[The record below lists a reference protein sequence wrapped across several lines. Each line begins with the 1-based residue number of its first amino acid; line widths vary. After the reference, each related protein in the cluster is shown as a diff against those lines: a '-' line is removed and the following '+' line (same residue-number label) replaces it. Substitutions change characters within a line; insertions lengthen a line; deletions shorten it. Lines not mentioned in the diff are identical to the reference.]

1 MEYEKAHDDEEDIDA
16 EGYQVG
22 AIEDGRIARSLLL
35 CGFLKDG
42 QLSWDFKHRI
52 KRTL

>member
-16 EGYQVG
+16 KGYQVD

-35 CGFLKDG
+35 CGFLRDG
-42 QLSWDFKHRI
+42 QLSWYLKYRI
-52 KRTL
+52 KKTL